1 MQGGSHLHRYVN
13 MMEAKSDGDL
23 WRASLMFLCLPS
35 LETRL
40 WSLEI
45 VPDDWNIHIELDW
58 LFTEECTVLLILFH
72 VSFSRN
78 TEELVKAA
86 HTWRTPLKLW
96 RHRQMSATA
105 AHFSEGQNSQVWGVI
120 IIYQDRDCD

>member
-1 MQGGSHLHRYVN
+1 
-13 MMEAKSDGDL
+13 
-23 WRASLMFLCLPS
+23 MFLCLPS

-45 VPDDWNIHIELDW
+45 VPDDWNIDIQLDW
-58 LFTEECTVLLILFH
+58 LFTEECTVLLILFQ

-105 AHFSEGQNSQVWGVI
+105 AHFSEGQNSHHNI
-120 IIYQDRDCD
+120 SRSRL